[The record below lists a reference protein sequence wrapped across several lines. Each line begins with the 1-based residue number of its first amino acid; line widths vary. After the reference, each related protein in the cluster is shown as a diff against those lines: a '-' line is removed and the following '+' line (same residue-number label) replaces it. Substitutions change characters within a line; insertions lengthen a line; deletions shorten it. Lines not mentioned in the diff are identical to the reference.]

1 MTPDPRIPKLCGSGY
16 GTLQLYIMI
25 FSVWQDQGTEEQDL
39 AAEAEGGE
47 VDPRQL
53 YLAALFTPGAFR
65 QGWKKPSPVDFFGFF
80 VFFCFFLFFLFFV
93 FFYIFAQ
100 KREFLGFFQFQE
112 YF

>member
-1 MTPDPRIPKLCGSGY
+1 MVLTVC
-16 GTLQLYIMI
+16 
-25 FSVWQDQGTEEQDL
+25 QDQGTEEQDL

-65 QGWKKPSPVDFFGFF
+65 QGWKKPGFLKKNQPSGFFFFGFLWF
-80 VFFCFFLFFLFFV
+80 FCVFFCFFGVFGVFLGFLG

-100 KREFLGFFQFQE
+100 KREFLGFF
-112 YF
+112 

>member
-1 MTPDPRIPKLCGSGY
+1 MV
-16 GTLQLYIMI
+16 
-25 FSVWQDQGTEEQDL
+25 FVVWQDQGTEEQDL

-65 QGWKKPSPVDFFGFF
+65 QGWKKTQPSVFFFFWFLGCLGFF
-80 VFFCFFLFFLFFV
+80 LYVCPEERVFRV
-93 FFYIFAQ
+93 
-100 KREFLGFFQFQE
+100 FFQFQE